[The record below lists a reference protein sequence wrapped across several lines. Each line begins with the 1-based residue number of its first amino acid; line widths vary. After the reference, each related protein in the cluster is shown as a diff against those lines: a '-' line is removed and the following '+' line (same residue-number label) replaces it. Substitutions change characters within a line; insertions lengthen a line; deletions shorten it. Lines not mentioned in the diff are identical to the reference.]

1 MSLPGLDAF
10 KTGLTTLIAD
20 FLSAAQSLVLKT
32 VWRDP
37 TASKQAGDL
46 SAMLYD
52 LEQELQSISLRLELL
67 AQITGRD
74 SLRVAR
80 AHLEKSIA
88 VLTNSSDAVVFTRTE
103 Q

>member
-1 MSLPGLDAF
+1 MSLPGLDEF
-10 KTGLTTLIAD
+10 KTGLMTRVAD
-20 FLSAAQSLVLKT
+20 FLSVAQSSLLKT

-37 TASKQAGDL
+37 TASKPAGDL

-67 AQITGRD
+67 AQITGQD

-80 AHLEKSIA
+80 AHLEKSIVA
-88 VLTNSSDAVVFTRTE
+88 LTNNSDAEAYTRTE